1 MSHGKGK
8 AKRGGGHEEEHEN
21 HERWAVSYADMMTV
35 LMALFLVLFAMSSI
49 DVKKFEELRTSLAQG
64 FGNEALPQTGGSGIN
79 DGSTDSAID
88 NKPTSPMVIM
98 DAPPASS
105 TSNQSSTSVAGPAAG
120 TGAGDELAARVEAAR
135 LKGLQDQVIDA
146 LAAKGLQ
153 DAVKTTIT
161 ERGLEIRVVANDI
174 FFANA
179 SADIQP
185 RGLQVLDAI
194 GPVLA
199 HEQGGI
205 SVEGHANHLQLKG
218 GPYANNWLLSSARA
232 TSVVLHLTDADGVAG
247 DRLRATGYGDTRP
260 LFPTD
265 SPEAIDGNRR
275 VDIVAESDQAPQVR
289 DLVPFFA
296 GTIAATSGKASTA
309 STSTTATTATTTEG
323 DTHG

>member
-8 AKRGGGHEEEHEN
+8 QRGGGHEEEHEN

-64 FGNEALPQTGGSGIN
+64 FGNESLPQTGGSGIN
-79 DGSTDSAID
+79 DGATDSALSMA
-88 NKPTSPMVIM
+88 P
-98 DAPPASS
+98 DAPFVVLDAAPASS
-105 TSNQSSTSVAGPAAG
+105 NNNQSTTQVAGP
-120 TGAGDELAARVEAAR
+120 GAGAGAELAARVEAAR
-135 LKGLQDQVIDA
+135 LKSLQDQVTDA

-161 ERGLEIRVVANDI
+161 ERGLEIRVIANDI

-185 RGLQVLDAI
+185 RGLEVLDAI

-199 HEQGGI
+199 GEPGQI
-205 SVEGHANHLQLKG
+205 AVEGHANHLQLKG

-232 TSVVLHLTDADGVAG
+232 TSVVIHLAQADGVPG
-247 DRLRATGYGDTRP
+247 GRMSATGYGDTRP

-265 SPEAIDGNRR
+265 DPRAIDGNRR
-275 VDIVAESDQAPQVR
+275 VDIIAESDKAPEVKA
-289 DLVPFFA
+289 LVPYFA
-296 GTIAATSGKASTA
+296 GVSQ
-309 STSTTATTATTTEG
+309 TSTTPSTTSTTTEG
-323 DTHG
+323 ETHG